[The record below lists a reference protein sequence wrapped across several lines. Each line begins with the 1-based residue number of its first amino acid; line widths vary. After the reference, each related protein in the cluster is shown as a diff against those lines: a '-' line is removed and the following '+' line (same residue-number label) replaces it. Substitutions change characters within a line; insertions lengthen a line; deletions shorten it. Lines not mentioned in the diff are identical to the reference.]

1 MRIKVNMCVFPNFSA
16 ISLKCRLTPFLQS
29 QEKIREEK
37 EWRNNWVPIIY
48 SKALFY
54 LIPMTTLKLDVT
66 YPHFIYE
73 KTEAQKS

>member
-1 MRIKVNMCVFPNFSA
+1 MCVFPNLSA
-16 ISLKCRLTPFLQS
+16 ISLKCRLIPFPQS
-29 QEKIREEK
+29 QEQIREEK
-37 EWRNNWVPIIY
+37 EQRGNWVPIIY

-54 LIPMTTLKLDVT
+54 LIPMPTLKLGVT